1 MMARMTTAASH
12 TCSRDTV
19 HASCQGKLPSSRR
32 GMWMQGFMIL
42 FFVLILVVA
51 IVLLGIDRG
60 RLSVDR
66 PGVED
71 EFGDHQASVML
82 IGMLRQPARVSQSAA
97 TGNAAGN
104 AAGGTAVYAPLADI
118 IIMNFDGRYEKDI
131 VAAITAAAPI
141 DRETTV
147 TIEYGDGKKIEV
159 NVEPKAEPSTD
170 VSDAVGHALLPGT
183 KGNTKITMVLE

>member
-1 MMARMTTAASH
+1 MMRTTRTGLGASLRRMSSA
-12 TCSRDTV
+12 
-19 HASCQGKLPSSRR
+19 SRR

-51 IVLLGIDRG
+51 IVLLSIDRD
-60 RLSVDR
+60 RLKVDR
-66 PGVED
+66 PNVAD
-71 EFGDHQASVML
+71 ELGDHQASAIL
-82 IGMLRQPARVSQSAA
+82 IGMLRQPTRVSSGAV
-97 TGNAAGN
+97 GNT
-104 AAGGTAVYAPLADI
+104 AGGTAGNAVIYAPLADI

-159 NVEPKAEPSTD
+159 NIEPEAEPPKD
-170 VSDAVGHALLPGT
+170 ASDAIGYALLPGT